1 MAWIA
6 AGLVVAQAL
15 TWTGRLDGAR
25 RGAGDGPT
33 TIALDAEVGRVFVG
47 FWNSRTVEAVDPA
60 EPSRRVSVVTGH
72 RPTQLGW
79 LPRSKAL
86 VFACYY
92 EDHLCVVPAI
102 SAGGEVRCFAP
113 GEGGGGER
121 SWGATP
127 GRHSSF
133 ARPHGTFH
141 GHVESFVVDDD
152 QDRIYPLAGHFSGI
166 GLDKDFEWLS
176 SARWDGERLL
186 ADGPGLTVRVTS
198 HDHDAQPLAI
208 DGSAGVLWWT
218 SPSERVVRRVRVDGL
233 VEEATSG
240 PLGTLPVAM
249 AVDRGRRVV
258 WVGDGVRAELR
269 AIDADTLVPTER
281 LSTPTPVSALAF
293 DDATGALWVVS
304 RRGGTLGVLDAG
316 AKAVR
321 PVYDVDQPSAVVL
334 DPVRRLL
341 WVASLGDGVVH
352 RLAAPASS
360 AR

>member
-1 MAWIA
+1 MCI
-6 AGLVVAQAL
+6 
-15 TWTGRLDGAR
+15 R
-25 RGAGDGPT
+25 
-33 TIALDAEVGRVFVG
+33 
-47 FWNSRTVEAVDPA
+47 
-60 EPSRRVSVVTGH
+60 
-72 RPTQLGW
+72 
-79 LPRSKAL
+79 
-86 VFACYY
+86 
-92 EDHLCVVPAI
+92 
-102 SAGGEVRCFAP
+102 
-113 GEGGGGER
+113 
-121 SWGATP
+121 
-127 GRHSSF
+127 
-133 ARPHGTFH
+133 
-141 GHVESFVVDDD
+141 
-152 QDRIYPLAGHFSGI
+152 DR
-166 GLDKDFEWLS
+166 
-176 SARWDGERLL
+176 
-186 ADGPGLTVRVTS
+186 
-198 HDHDAQPLAI
+198 
-208 DGSAGVLWWT
+208 
-218 SPSERVVRRVRVDGL
+218 RRVRVDGL

-360 AR
+360 ARCCLLYTSPSPRD